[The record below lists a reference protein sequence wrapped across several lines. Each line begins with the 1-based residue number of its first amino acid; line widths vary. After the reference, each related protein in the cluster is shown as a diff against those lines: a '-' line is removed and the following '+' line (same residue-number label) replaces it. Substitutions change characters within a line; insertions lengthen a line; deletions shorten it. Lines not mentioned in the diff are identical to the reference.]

1 MLYYMLKYDTI
12 NLIYRSKVTRGIETD
27 EKEDAVFGSIISID
41 LCTWRMW
48 NFDV

>member
-1 MLYYMLKYDTI
+1 MYYMLKYDTI
-12 NLIYRSKVTRGIETD
+12 NLIYRLETD